1 MKCQNWCKTT
11 FEKRGSILVSCEVSR
26 KRIHLRDRQYQRNVT
41 QERNLPLKL
50 LKCLT
55 DLISALCSMATT
67 SCSKDQ
73 ALANL
78 NLDKAIIYHLC
89 RGFQKRPSHVRKIQ
103 YFDILTISRV
113 STKGAIL
120 PGVFEVTQESPST
133 EIMDRL
139 GISTRAS
146 HACNNGFKILDIC
159 LMGVIDLESVYAP
172 HTHVLES
179 RYQMRSDVNLSYG
192 PITSFLTWSGS
203 GPIL

>member
-1 MKCQNWCKTT
+1 MADLSPTWNLTNSHLLILIYTWSHSKGLPSMKCQNWCKTT

-89 RGFQKRPSHVRKIQ
+89 RGFQKRPSHRE
-103 YFDILTISRV
+103 ILTYGRFNILTFLPYQGCRRRV
-113 STKGAIL
+113 QC
-120 PGVFEVTQESPST
+120 FQEYL
-133 EIMDRL
+133 RW
-139 GISTRAS
+139 
-146 HACNNGFKILDIC
+146 HK
-159 LMGVIDLESVYAP
+159 
-172 HTHVLES
+172 
-179 RYQMRSDVNLSYG
+179 NL
-192 PITSFLTWSGS
+192 LAQR
-203 GPIL
+203 